1 MPNLQPGRLRG
12 VVDASTLVGAMLR
25 PRSVPRQ
32 AVEMLLEDYVVVLS
46 TDILAEVTE
55 VLRRPKFDRHA
66 PIEDR
71 IAFLTFFLVRTLVVE
86 VTTEVTAC
94 RDPTDDKYLSLA
106 VSAEA
111 DVIVSSDA
119 DLLALDPFRRI
130 RILSPR
136 DFLDRRL

>member
-94 RDPTDDKYLSLA
+94 RDPTDANISPSPCRPRRTLSSRATPISWRLTRSGA
-106 VSAEA
+106 SA
-111 DVIVSSDA
+111 S
-119 DLLALDPFRRI
+119 
-130 RILSPR
+130 
-136 DFLDRRL
+136 